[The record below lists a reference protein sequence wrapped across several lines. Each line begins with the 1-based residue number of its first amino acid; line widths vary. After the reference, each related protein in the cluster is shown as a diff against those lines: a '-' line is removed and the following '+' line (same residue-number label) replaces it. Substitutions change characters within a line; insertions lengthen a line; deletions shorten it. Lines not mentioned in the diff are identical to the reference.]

1 MFEVDILTNLPKNL
15 TVGLQAY
22 KLGCLMLEKRRNG
35 KLLKEFEK
43 SSNDCVQNYLKRN
56 KLTSRNRSCFL
67 IIISY

>member
-22 KLGCLMLEKRRNG
+22 KPGCLMLEKRRNG

-43 SSNDCVQNYLKRN
+43 SSNDCVQIIWNQMNSHLEIDRV
-56 KLTSRNRSCFL
+56 FL
-67 IIISY
+67 

>member
-1 MFEVDILTNLPKNL
+1 MFEVDILSNLPKSL

-22 KLGCLMLEKRRNG
+22 KLGCLMLEKLRNG

-67 IIISY
+67 IILY

>member
-22 KLGCLMLEKRRNG
+22 KLGCLMLEKLRNG

-43 SSNDCVQNYLKRN
+43 SSNDCVQFVWNEINSHLEIDRV
-56 KLTSRNRSCFL
+56 FL
-67 IIISY
+67 

>member
-22 KLGCLMLEKRRNG
+22 KLGCLMLEKLRNG

-43 SSNDCVQNYLKRN
+43 SSNDCVQNYLKLN

-67 IIISY
+67 IIILY

>member
-43 SSNDCVQNYLKRN
+43 SSNDCVQ
-56 KLTSRNRSCFL
+56 
-67 IIISY
+67 II

>member
-22 KLGCLMLEKRRNG
+22 KPGCLMLEKRRNG

-43 SSNDCVQNYLKRN
+43 SSNDCVQ
-56 KLTSRNRSCFL
+56 
-67 IIISY
+67 II